1 MVDMNTTTNGT
12 APWNGYWNCSGLN
25 SAAVKTG
32 KTIALSLIFV
42 VSLVGNSLIGIIVYK
57 TPNLRKPINFLIAN
71 MALSDLL
78 FPIFLLPKRLLDL
91 HVDSWLINGVLGQIL
106 CKLQAFL
113 VEASSL
119 VSVQSLVLIAV
130 DRFGAVVVPL
140 RSPLIS
146 RKLCP
151 FFILTTW
158 IVAMA
163 VTSPYLFAYKLVE
176 NPGEMKCESLWAE
189 TFGEKS
195 FVTYSLAGV
204 SVFFYIPMILLV
216 AVYSIILIKLKKQ
229 AHPGEQSANAEEQRK
244 RRNQNV
250 LKMAIAIVLAFFLC
264 WIPSCTIVLI
274 KQFSAP
280 KSFIRSSCSF
290 QAFYI
295 FTYYLTFANCAI
307 NPTILFISSSN
318 YRQGLKRLVN

>member
-1 MVDMNTTTNGT
+1 
-12 APWNGYWNCSGLN
+12 
-25 SAAVKTG
+25 
-32 KTIALSLIFV
+32 
-42 VSLVGNSLIGIIVYK
+42 
-57 TPNLRKPINFLIAN
+57 

-78 FPIFLLPKRLLDL
+78 FPIFSISKRLLDL
-91 HVDSWLINGVLGQIL
+91 HVDSWLIGGLLGQIL
-106 CKLQAFL
+106 CKLPPFL
-113 VEASSL
+113 AEASSL
-119 VSVQSLVLIAV
+119 VSVQSLVLISV

-244 RRNQNV
+244 KRNRNV

-264 WIPSCTIVLI
+264 WIPSYTILLI

-290 QAFYI
+290 QVCYTFS
-295 FTYYLTFANCAI
+295 YYLAFANCAI

>member
-1 MVDMNTTTNGT
+1 
-12 APWNGYWNCSGLN
+12 
-25 SAAVKTG
+25 
-32 KTIALSLIFV
+32 
-42 VSLVGNSLIGIIVYK
+42 
-57 TPNLRKPINFLIAN
+57 

-78 FPIFLLPKRLLDL
+78 FPIFSISKRLLDL
-91 HVDSWLINGVLGQIL
+91 HVDSWLIGGLLGQIL
-106 CKLQAFL
+106 CKLPAFL
-113 VEASSL
+113 AEASSL
-119 VSVQSLVLIAV
+119 VSVQSLVLISV

-158 IVAMA
+158 IVAIA
-163 VTSPYLFAYKLVE
+163 VASPNLFSYKLVE
-176 NPGEMKCESLWAE
+176 NQEEVKCQNQWAK

-195 FVTYSLAGV
+195 FVTYLLAGV

-216 AVYSIILIKLKKQ
+216 AVYSIILIKLKKHV
-229 AHPGEQSANAEEQRK
+229 HPGEQSVNAEEQRTK
-244 RRNQNV
+244 RNRNV

-264 WIPSCTIVLI
+264 WLPAYTIVLI
-274 KQFSAP
+274 IQFLEPTS
-280 KSFIRSSCSF
+280 SIRSSCSF
-290 QAFYI
+290 RAFST
-295 FTYYLTFANCAI
+295 FTYFLGLANCAI

>member
-1 MVDMNTTTNGT
+1 
-12 APWNGYWNCSGLN
+12 
-25 SAAVKTG
+25 
-32 KTIALSLIFV
+32 
-42 VSLVGNSLIGIIVYK
+42 
-57 TPNLRKPINFLIAN
+57 

-78 FPIFLLPKRLLDL
+78 FPIFSIFKRLLDL
-91 HVDSWLINGVLGQIL
+91 HVDSWLIGGLLGQIL
-106 CKLQAFL
+106 CKLPAFL
-113 VEASSL
+113 AEASSL
-119 VSVQSLVLIAV
+119 VSVQSLVLISV

-151 FFILTTW
+151 FFILATW
-158 IVAMA
+158 IVAIA
-163 VTSPYLFAYKLVE
+163 VASPNLFSYKLVE
-176 NPGEMKCESLWAE
+176 NPGEMKCQNQWAK

-195 FVTYSLAGV
+195 FVTYLLAGV

-229 AHPGEQSANAEEQRK
+229 VHPGEQSANAEEQRTK
-244 RRNQNV
+244 SNRNV

-264 WIPSCTIVLI
+264 WLPAYTIVLI
-274 KQFSAP
+274 IQFLEPTS
-280 KSFIRSSCSF
+280 SIRSSCSF
-290 QAFYI
+290 RAFST
-295 FTYYLTFANCAI
+295 FTYFLALANCAI

>member
-1 MVDMNTTTNGT
+1 MNTTTNGLSS
-12 APWNGYWNCSGLN
+12 WNCSSLIN
-25 SAAVKTG
+25 SAAAKTG
-32 KTIALSLIFV
+32 KTIALSLILI

-78 FPIFLLPKRLLDL
+78 FPIFWLPKRLLDL
-91 HVDSWLINGVLGQIL
+91 HVDSWLISGVLGQIL
-106 CKLQAFL
+106 CKLHAFL

-163 VTSPYLFAYKLVE
+163 VTSPHLFAYKLVE
-176 NPGEMKCESLWAE
+176 NPGEMRCESLWAE

-195 FVTYSLAGV
+195 YVTYIVAGL

-216 AVYSIILIKLKKQ
+216 AIYSIILIKLKKQ

-244 RRNQNV
+244 KRNRNV

-264 WIPSCTIVLI
+264 WIPSYTILLI
-274 KQFSAP
+274 KPFSAP
-280 KSFIRSSCSF
+280 TSFIRSSCSF
-290 QAFYI
+290 QVCYTFS
-295 FTYYLTFANCAI
+295 YYLAFANCAI

>member
-1 MVDMNTTTNGT
+1 MVDMNTTTTNGLSS
-12 APWNGYWNCSGLN
+12 WNCSSLIN
-25 SAAVKTG
+25 SAAAKTG
-32 KTIALSLIFV
+32 KTIALSLILI

-78 FPIFLLPKRLLDL
+78 FPIFWLPKRLLDL

-106 CKLQAFL
+106 CKLHAFL
-113 VEASSL
+113 VEASSF

-130 DRFGAVVVPL
+130 DRFRAVVVPL

-146 RKLCP
+146 RRLCP

-163 VTSPYLFAYKLVE
+163 VASPNLFVYKLVE
-176 NPGEMKCESLWAE
+176 NPGEMKCEGLWAE

-195 FVTYSLAGV
+195 LDIYNLTGV

-216 AVYSIILIKLKKQ
+216 AIYSIILIKLKKQ

-244 RRNQNV
+244 KRNRNV

-264 WIPSCTIVLI
+264 WIPSYTLGLI
-274 KQFSAP
+274 NQISAP
-280 KSFIRSSCSF
+280 KSSIRSSCSF
-290 QAFYI
+290 QVCYT
-295 FTYYLTFANCAI
+295 FTYFLAFAYCAI

>member
-1 MVDMNTTTNGT
+1 MNTTTNVLSS
-12 APWNGYWNCSGLN
+12 WNCSSLIN
-25 SAAVKTG
+25 SAAAKTG
-32 KTIALSLIFV
+32 KTIALSLILI

-57 TPNLRKPINFLIAN
+57 TPNLRKPINYLIAN
-71 MALSDLL
+71 MTLSDLL
-78 FPIFLLPKRLLDL
+78 FPIFLLPMRLLHL
-91 HVDSWLINGVLGQIL
+91 HVDSWLISGLLGQIL
-106 CKLQAFL
+106 CKLLAFL

-176 NPGEMKCESLWAE
+176 NPEEMKCESLWAE

-195 FVTYSLAGV
+195 LVTYMLAGV

-216 AVYSIILIKLKKQ
+216 AIYSIILIKLKKQ

-244 RRNQNV
+244 KRNRNV

-264 WIPSCTIVLI
+264 WIPSYTMLLI
-274 KQFSAP
+274 KLFSAP

-290 QAFYI
+290 EVCY
-295 FTYYLTFANCAI
+295 TVSYYLAFANCAI

>member
-1 MVDMNTTTNGT
+1 M
-12 APWNGYWNCSGLN
+12 
-25 SAAVKTG
+25 
-32 KTIALSLIFV
+32 
-42 VSLVGNSLIGIIVYK
+42 
-57 TPNLRKPINFLIAN
+57 IAN

-91 HVDSWLINGVLGQIL
+91 HVDSWLISGVLGQIL
-106 CKLQAFL
+106 CKLHAFL

-176 NPGEMKCESLWAE
+176 NPGEMRCESLWAE

-195 FVTYSLAGV
+195 YVTYSLAGV

-216 AVYSIILIKLKKQ
+216 AIYSIILIKLKKQ

-244 RRNQNV
+244 KRNRNV

-264 WIPSCTIVLI
+264 WIPSYTILLI

-290 QAFYI
+290 QVCYTFS
-295 FTYYLTFANCAI
+295 YYLAFANCAI